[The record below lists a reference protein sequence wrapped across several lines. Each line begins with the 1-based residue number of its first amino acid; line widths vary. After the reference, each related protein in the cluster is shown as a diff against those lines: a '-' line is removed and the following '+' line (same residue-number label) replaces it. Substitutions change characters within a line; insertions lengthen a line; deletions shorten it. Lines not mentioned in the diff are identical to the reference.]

1 MNSYNLQQITSSASK
16 INYDDL
22 EAIVNTLV
30 AIKSTILILL
40 IVSFFA
46 QLIANL
52 IIIFSI
58 SKNLREI
65 REIKE
70 IEYELKYQKEYEE
83 FRKQKQKKFYTVE
96 NVSEKDEEEN
106 SKIEYS
112 PELTKICIAIVLVI
126 SLIITIAVIINEL

>member
-1 MNSYNLQQITSSASK
+1 MNSLIATITT
-16 INYDDL
+16 YWGL
-22 EAIVNTLV
+22 
-30 AIKSTILILL
+30 LILA
-40 IVSFFA
+40 FFA

-52 IIIFSI
+52 ILIFSI
-58 SKNLREI
+58 RKNLRAI

-83 FRKQKQKKFYTVE
+83 FKKQKQKKFYTVE

-106 SKIEYS
+106 SKMEYS

-126 SLIITIAVIINEL
+126 SLIITIAVVINEL